1 MASVLQ
7 IGQAVLDAPT
17 LIEKLKAHQ
26 LMPKLIQE
34 VVIDEAI
41 SNIVCDPQE
50 ALQAF
55 CSKRGLFSREQQEA
69 WCQQQQTTPEQM
81 SLAAQR
87 EYKLSRFQEETWGE
101 QIESY
106 FLQRKAQLDRV
117 RYSLIRTKDTSL
129 AQEIYFRLNDDGA
142 SFAELASQYSEGQE
156 SKTGG
161 MIGPVELSV
170 PHPILARM
178 LMVSKPNQLW
188 APTQI
193 GEWLVIARLEQFIPA
208 QFDATMRQRLLSE
221 QFQEWLTTQI
231 AETPVKTLGAES
243 PVESP
248 TNAASQ
254 PINAAS
260 QTPEPHPNLSGANTS
275 GTHTPSNA
283 VVAES
288 GSSPRSG
295 GMEASSVGVSM

>member
-17 LIEKLKAHQ
+17 LIAKLQEHQ
-26 LMPKLIQE
+26 LMPKLVQE
-34 VVIDEAI
+34 VVIDQAI
-41 SNIVCDPQE
+41 SGVACDPQE
-50 ALQAF
+50 AFQAF

-69 WCQQQQTTPEQM
+69 WCQQQQKTPEQM

-87 EYKLSRFQEETWGE
+87 EYKLSQFQEETWGE

-117 RYSLIRTKDTSL
+117 RYSLIRTKDSSL

-161 MIGPVELSV
+161 MVGPVELSV

-178 LMVSKPNQLW
+178 LMVSKPGQLW

-193 GEWLVIARLEQFIPA
+193 GEWLVISRLEQFIPA
-208 QFDATMRQRLLSE
+208 QFDGAMRQRLLSE
-221 QFQEWLTTQI
+221 QFQEWLDTQI
-231 AETPVKTLGAES
+231 AETPVKALG
-243 PVESP
+243 VEAQSAA
-248 TNAASQ
+248 TENVADDLLDSGASSDFSMGAAS
-254 PINAAS
+254 
-260 QTPEPHPNLSGANTS
+260 
-275 GTHTPSNA
+275 
-283 VVAES
+283 
-288 GSSPRSG
+288 
-295 GMEASSVGVSM
+295 

>member
-17 LIEKLKAHQ
+17 LIAKLQEHQ
-26 LMPKLIQE
+26 LMPKLVQE

-41 SNIVCDPQE
+41 SNVACDSQE

-55 CSKRGLFSREQQEA
+55 CAKRGLFSREQQEA
-69 WCQQQQTTPEQM
+69 WCQQQQKTPEQM
-81 SLAAQR
+81 NLAAQR
-87 EYKLSRFQEETWGE
+87 EYKLSQFQEETWGE

-117 RYSLIRTKDTSL
+117 RYSLIRTKDSSL
-129 AQEIYFRLNDDGA
+129 AQEVYFRLNDDGA

-161 MIGPVELSV
+161 MVGPVELSV

-178 LMVSKPNQLW
+178 LMVSKPGQLW

-208 QFDATMRQRLLSE
+208 QFDASMRQRLLSE
-221 QFQEWLTTQI
+221 QFQEWLDTQI
-231 AETPVKTLGAES
+231 AETPIKALGMEES
-243 PVESP
+243 QDAAANGPDDLLN
-248 TNAASQ
+248 NAAS
-254 PINAAS
+254 S
-260 QTPEPHPNLSGANTS
+260 GLSVG
-275 GTHTPSNA
+275 
-283 VVAES
+283 
-288 GSSPRSG
+288 
-295 GMEASSVGVSM
+295 ASS